1 MLLHMPWV
9 ILANAIVLVP
19 LPNADRRVP
28 LHYEHSVV
36 SGEVLE
42 QLVRSA
48 NRSRRFG
55 RTRQFFDSGPV
66 VRHFRLAAGSGEGQ

>member
-28 LHYEHSVV
+28 LHY
-36 SGEVLE
+36 
-42 QLVRSA
+42 
-48 NRSRRFG
+48 
-55 RTRQFFDSGPV
+55 
-66 VRHFRLAAGSGEGQ
+66 